1 MDTILMH
8 GKMCP
13 VEKYDLLVVG
23 GGINGT
29 GIARDAAG
37 RGLSVLLCEQDDLA
51 AHTSSASTKL
61 IHGGL
66 RYLETLHFAL
76 VRKALQEREL
86 LLGAAPHIMRPLHF
100 VMPHDAHLRPM
111 WMIRAGLFFYDHLA
125 KRRRLAAS
133 AKIDLRT
140 HVAGTALQERFVRGF
155 VYSDGWVDDARLV
168 VLNAQDAVLH
178 GARVL
183 TGTRCERI
191 ELVEGVWRATLCDS
205 AGSCVVSARAVVNAT
220 GPWVSRFAHDAGSLR
235 AAHSVRLVKGSHIV
249 VPRLFAHR
257 FAYIFQNTDRRIVF
271 AIPYEQDFTLIGTTD
286 IEYHGEPAAVRT
298 DPDEIAYLCAM
309 VNRYFKQPIGPSDV
323 LWSYAGV
330 RPLIED
336 ESADPAS
343 VTRDYALEIDGDTAP
358 VLSVFGGKITTYRRL
373 AAEAV
378 DKLAVRLGSRGKP
391 WTHRAL
397 LPGGDLPEGS
407 FAAFLRVVE
416 RRYAWLP
423 EPLRVRYAHAYGTN
437 IHRLLADATALSD
450 LGQEILPHLY
460 EREAEYL
467 CREEWAKSAADI
479 LWRRTKLGLHAPP
492 ESAGRLEDWL
502 ARR

>member
-1 MDTILMH
+1 MDTIFMR
-8 GKMCP
+8 GKMDA
-13 VEKYDLLVVG
+13 VENYDLLVVG

-66 RYLETLHFAL
+66 RYLEELHFAL

-86 LLGAAPHIMRPLHF
+86 LLGAAPHIMRPLRF

-111 WMIRAGLFFYDHLA
+111 WMIRAGLLLYDHLA
-125 KRRRLAAS
+125 RRRRLAAS
-133 AKIDLRT
+133 CAIDLRA
-140 HVAGTALQERFVRGF
+140 HPAGAALQRGF
-155 VYSDGWVDDARLV
+155 IRGFTYSDGWVDDARLV
-168 VLNAQDAVLH
+168 VLNAQDAALH
-178 GARVL
+178 GATVV

-191 ELVEGVWRATLCDS
+191 ELIERLWRATLRDS
-205 AGSCVVSARAVVNAT
+205 AGSRAVTARAVVNAT
-220 GPWVSRFAHDAGSLR
+220 GPWVNRFVRDASPLRTAHT
-235 AAHSVRLVKGSHIV
+235 VRLVKGSHIV

-271 AIPYEQDFTLIGTTD
+271 AIPYEEDFTLIGTTD
-286 IEYHGEPAAVRT
+286 IEYHGEPAGVHIEPAEVR
-298 DPDEIAYLCAM
+298 YLCAM
-309 VNRYFKQPIGPSDV
+309 VNRYFMQQIGPEDV
-323 LWSYAGV
+323 VWSYAGV

-336 ESADPAS
+336 ESIDPAA
-343 VTRDYALEIDGDTAP
+343 VTRDYALELDGEAAP
-358 VLSVFGGKITTYRRL
+358 FLSVFGGKITTYRRL

-378 DKLAVRLGSRGKP
+378 DKLAARLNHRARP
-391 WTHRAL
+391 WTQSAI
-397 LPGGDLPEGS
+397 LPGGDLPGGS

-423 EPLRVRYAHAYGTN
+423 ANLRVRYARAYGTY
-437 IHRLLADATALSD
+437 IDRMLGSAASLAE
-450 LGQEILPHLY
+450 LGEEILPQLY
-460 EREAEYL
+460 EREVQYL
-467 CREEWAKSAADI
+467 CREEWARSAADI
-479 LWRRTKLGLHAPP
+479 LWRRTKLGLHTPSDVAQ
-492 ESAGRLEDWL
+492 RLDDWL